1 MLGAVGERNGAY
13 QNLGGH
19 FLGAAS
25 GRVRNPVA
33 GVPGGR
39 PASARQPNRPGQ
51 EIPGAQTSIRTSSAK
66 PGNREGNQRIPYARF
81 MFTWPDDRAAP
92 RDLQDGDI
100 VFVHKS
106 HGAMGKGAN
115 RLVKSTGIPQL
126 NALLAKHN
134 PGSTTLDL
142 ADPRLPARIKQV
154 RVQKA
159 RGDYTWA
166 RHIGDAV
173 LAAAYKARL
182 DAEVAAP
189 LVAAMA
195 DIDPFRDWE
204 AATVLSDW
212 TLDGVLI
219 HMDDDEL
226 DVETPHDSRHDGA
239 LLNVCVQGPT
249 TVRNTPWQVDR
260 LEIDTSVWA
269 PQIIDDGSL
278 VMDKV
283 FVGLFVKEI
292 REGPVGPQG
301 TNIGAVRYWSFEYR
315 CFSSRQAMC
324 MLLVPGGEASRRP
337 RFADRKI
344 QPYNPAP
351 FAQGPSYEDFG
362 RLVGVWKLGSVMD
375 NRAVSGKDRQMTVNV
390 AVEWWPMDDD
400 PASAAARLN
409 DLIIPDRKDMNW
421 IQQLYGWR
429 IGSAITP
436 LIVGPLGLAPPLLG
450 PPPPGM
456 AGPYVLVAQA
466 EIPKAL
472 ADGFKEAYDALG
484 ALAAHMAQYG
494 LSEAGFEKSAADFD
508 SWLADTS
515 KVPTEGAKR
524 YYLAVTSIPDLDDVL
539 RAVNN
544 GNNFEHA
551 RIIATAAKENDE
563 VRKFLSDFEQKWVAN
578 AVRYQMYHTAFEQVE
593 YFFERGRDLTAE
605 EAALVQAP

>member
-19 FLGAAS
+19 FLGPAS

-51 EIPGAQTSIRTSSAK
+51 EIPGAQASIRTSSAK

-142 ADPRLPARIKQV
+142 ADPRLPARIKEV

-166 RHIGDAV
+166 RHHGDVV
-173 LAAAYKARL
+173 LTASYKARL

-351 FAQGPSYEDFG
+351 FAQGPSYEDFE

-400 PASAAARLN
+400 PVSAAARV
-409 DLIIPDRKDMNW
+409 DDFAVPDRKDMNW

-436 LIVGPLGLAPPLLG
+436 LIVGPLGLAPPG
-450 PPPPGM
+450 V
-456 AGPYVLVAQA
+456 YVLAAQD
-466 EIPKAL
+466 EIPVALTDGFEAAYNALHAL
-472 ADGFKEAYDALG
+472 AV
-484 ALAAHMAQYG
+484 HMAQYG
-494 LSEAGFEKSAADFD
+494 VGETVLVKSADEFD
-508 SWLADTS
+508 DWVADTS

-544 GNNFEHA
+544 SKNILHA
-551 RIIATAAKENDE
+551 GIIATAAKENDE
-563 VRKFLSDFEQKWVAN
+563 VRKLLSVSEQEWVRK
-578 AVRYQMYHTAFEQVE
+578 AVRYKMYNEAFRQVE
-593 YFFERGRDLTAE
+593 YFFERSRDLTEE
-605 EAALVQAP
+605 EAALVQGP